1 MASCWEQL
9 QGLCAAGHLRRR
21 CRGRSLVLLQQLQLL
36 GVLVVVV
43 AGVAPGISEA
53 QVRSRFKAIFMF
65 GDSIVDPGNNNGQLT
80 EARADFPPY
89 GQDFPGGVATGRFS
103 NGKVPG
109 DLIASKLGIKELLPA
124 YKDQDLE
131 LNDLLT
137 GVAFASGGSGYD
149 PLTSI
154 STAIS
159 SSGQLNLFS
168 DYKQKLTSLIGE
180 EAMTSILSEAVFFT
194 VMGAND
200 LLNNYFTL
208 PVRRHQYDIPG
219 YVDFVVSNAVN
230 FTLTM
235 NEMGAKM
242 IGFVGVPPLGCC
254 PSQRTGPSRECEPLR
269 NQASELFNTRM
280 KQEIDRLNVEHNI
293 DGLRVVYFDIYYNLL
308 DLIHNPGYYG
318 FKDTSDGCCG
328 NTVLNAAIF
337 IKYHSACPNVYDYI
351 FWDSFHPTEKAYD
364 IVVDKLIQENKQYLM

>member
-1 MASCWEQL
+1 MKAL
-9 QGLCAAGHLRRR
+9 VAAAAALLAHLLTAAGHRRSYHCHQLAQPSHRAWSGARPALSPPTKGFPAAASYVPPLRRVTTSSGSMR
-21 CRGRSLVLLQQLQLL
+21 LLLPFTITDTPTLL
-36 GVLVVVV
+36 LR
-43 AGVAPGISEA
+43 
-53 QVRSRFKAIFMF
+53 RSRLHQALRRGSPSSFK
-65 GDSIVDPGNNNGQLT
+65 
-80 EARADFPPY
+80 
-89 GQDFPGGVATGRFS
+89 
-103 NGKVPG
+103 
-109 DLIASKLGIKELLPA
+109 ASKLGIKELLPA

-180 EAMTSILSEAVFFT
+180 EAMTRILSEAVFFT